1 MTTSLS
7 ESLARRAPPG
17 PLWVAFSGGLDST
30 VLLHLLV
37 AAGLG
42 PRLTVLHVDH
52 GLHPDSGVWAAHC
65 TRQAVALGL
74 NCRVEQVRVSGRE
87 GLEGNARRARYD
99 ALCRHAESG
108 TLITAHHRDDQSETL
123 LLRLLRGAGPTG
135 LSAIPEHGHW
145 GVTPLWRP
153 LLAVPR
159 AELRALAERAG
170 WSWLEDPS
178 NDDLNLERN
187 YLRGHLLP
195 QLEQRWPGVRAV
207 LARTAGHQAEAAA
220 LLAERAREDA
230 AALGVSE
237 RQLPLTAIAALS
249 RARGNNLLRGWL
261 ADAGAPPPSS
271 AVMAEILAL
280 TGTSADRLARVQ
292 WGGWQIRRFRDAL
305 HLLENSALRP
315 LTGETLWSPA
325 SRGPRLGAWRLVE
338 GEGAG
343 NALLWLAADA
353 GNLRLAPARGGERL
367 LRNGHH
373 QRVSELWRAAGVPP
387 WRREQWPLVYLD
399 EDLVSVPAV
408 GVADGWKHRPLT
420 AWHLEPA

>member
-1 MTTSLS
+1 MTISLS
-7 ESLARRAPPG
+7 ESLARRAPQG

-37 AAGLG
+37 EAGLG

-52 GLHPDSGVWAAHC
+52 GLHPDSGVWATHC

-74 NCRVEQVRVSGRE
+74 NCRVEQVRVAGNE

-145 GVTPLWRP
+145 GATRLWRP

-159 AELRALAERAG
+159 AELRTLAESAG
-170 WSWLEDPS
+170 WPWLEDPS
-178 NDDLNLERN
+178 NDDLSLERN

-195 QLEQRWPGVRAV
+195 ELERRWPGARTV

-230 AALGVSE
+230 VALGVTQ
-237 RQLPLTAIAALS
+237 RQLPLPALNALS
-249 RARGNNLLRGWL
+249 RARGCNLLRNWI
-261 ADAGAPPPSS
+261 ADAGAPTPSS
-271 AVMAEILAL
+271 AVLAEIAAL
-280 TGTSADRLARVQ
+280 VVLPADRLARVQ
-292 WGGWQIRRFRDAL
+292 WGGWQVRRFRGAL
-305 HLLENSALRP
+305 HLLENSAMQP
-315 LTGETLWSPA
+315 LSGEVLWLPA
-325 SRGPRLGAWRLVE
+325 TSGLRLGAWRLVA

-343 NALLWLAADA
+343 NALLWLAADT
-353 GNLRLAPARGGERL
+353 GRLRLAPARGGERL

-408 GVADGWKHRPLT
+408 GVADSWKRQSLT